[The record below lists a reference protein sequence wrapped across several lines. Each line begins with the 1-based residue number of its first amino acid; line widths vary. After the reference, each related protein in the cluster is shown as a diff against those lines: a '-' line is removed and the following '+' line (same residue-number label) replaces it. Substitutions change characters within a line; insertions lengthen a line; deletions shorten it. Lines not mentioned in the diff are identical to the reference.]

1 MSCREWTNVT
11 GHLSMR
17 RHLLPLAALGALA
30 AAVLP
35 AGAQFA
41 TLPPPDTPMSFSPAQ
56 CSALREIE
64 GGVANRSAAEIER
77 IGAVLEAN
85 QHADPAEVARLSGLS
100 LPTVATMGALN
111 PQQGMAFSLV
121 FGSMLRHYHPEL
133 LLKVLRERGP
143 LGEVPDVAGS
153 SFGMTLLDGMMD
165 TAQQNYLT
173 QCS

>member
-1 MSCREWTNVT
+1 
-11 GHLSMR
+11 MR
-17 RHLLPLAALGALA
+17 TSLFVLAAFCALA
-30 AAVLP
+30 APALP

-41 TLPPPDTPMSFSPAQ
+41 TLPPSDAPMSFSPAQ

-64 GGVANRSAAEIER
+64 GGVATRPAAEIER

-85 QHADPAEVARLSGLS
+85 QNADPVEAARVSGLS
-100 LPTVATMGALN
+100 VPTVATMGALT

-121 FGSMLRHYHPEL
+121 FGSMLRQYHPDL

-143 LGEVPDVAGS
+143 LGQVPDVS
-153 SFGMTLLDGMMD
+153 DSPLGMTLLDGMLD
-165 TAQQNYLT
+165 TAQQNYLM